1 MELRSLLKLLLKPS
15 LKDGVCLPCQHPVI
29 GLVKRV
35 DRCDIVLENFFPP
48 PWESLVA
55 LARLLGDPMGAL
67 GLAVGLLAV
76 DDVVQVL
83 LPV

>member
-1 MELRSLLKLLLKPS
+1 M
-15 LKDGVCLPCQHPVI
+15 I
-29 GLVKRV
+29 GFVKRV
-35 DRCDIVLENFFPP
+35 YRSDIVLKNFFPS